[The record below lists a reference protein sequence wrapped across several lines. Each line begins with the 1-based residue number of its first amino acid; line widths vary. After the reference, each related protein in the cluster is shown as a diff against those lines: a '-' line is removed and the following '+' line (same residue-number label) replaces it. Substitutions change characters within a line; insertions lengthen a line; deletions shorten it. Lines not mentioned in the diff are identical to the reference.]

1 MGLLD
6 KAYRITRQ
14 YVYNQ
19 ITDMSGTM
27 PYPCQGLLE
36 KANVIKLSD

>member
-1 MGLLD
+1 MILLE

-14 YVYNQ
+14 FMYNQ
-19 ITDMSGTM
+19 INDMSGTM